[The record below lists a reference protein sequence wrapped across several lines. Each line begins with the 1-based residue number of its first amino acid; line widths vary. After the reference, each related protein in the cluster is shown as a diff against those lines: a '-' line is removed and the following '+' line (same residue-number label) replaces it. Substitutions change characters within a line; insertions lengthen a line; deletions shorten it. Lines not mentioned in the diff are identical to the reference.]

1 MLETLLVVVC
11 NLHSTF
17 PLAGVGV
24 VVQCHKLPLLVRL
37 IPEQLVIAILLS
49 SPPFWRPG
57 LAHPLPHKKLVK
69 KAGTGHWEEKYCEK
83 TKYQT
88 PWGKAGTRH
97 GTCKEKLVLDNV
109 NKTRYQTL

>member
-1 MLETLLVVVC
+1 MLETLLVVAVF

-24 VVQCHKLPLLVRL
+24 VVQCHKLALLVRL

-69 KAGTGHWEEKYCEK
+69 KAGTGHWEENR
-83 TKYQT
+83 YQT

-97 GTCKEKLVLDNV
+97 GKCKEKLVVANV
-109 NKTRYQTL
+109 NKSRYQTL

>member
-1 MLETLLVVVC
+1 MLETLLVVIAAVF

-69 KAGTGHWEEKYCEK
+69 KAGTGHWEEKHCEK
-83 TKYQT
+83 TS
-88 PWGKAGTRH
+88 TRLR
-97 GTCKEKLVLDNV
+97 GEKQVPDTARV
-109 NKTRYQTL
+109 KKSWYWTM